1 MPGVF
6 LSEIILITVAA
17 FIGGFLARTIKFP
30 PVLGYIVSGIVFGVI
45 GKNIFQSYDSLV
57 GLSEIGVSLLLF
69 TLGFEISLDK
79 LKNINKKIFL
89 IGIVQTLAIAS
100 LLLPVFVVFNLDLGV
115 SILFA

>member
-30 PVLGYIVSGIVFGVI
+30 PVLGYIASGIVFGII

-57 GLSEIGVSLLLF
+57 ALSQVGISLLLF

-79 LKNINKKIFL
+79 LKNLNKKIFL
-89 IGIVQTLAIAS
+89 IGIVQA
-100 LLLPVFVVFNLDLGV
+100 LLVT
-115 SILFA
+115 